1 LQGGRRIGGVG
12 MKLSVNLLEPFVSDS
27 LFLTP
32 RLRCRRWRR
41 SDLDAIVAVYADPVV
56 VRWVGDGEPATREGC
71 TQWLD
76 VTERNYTLRGYGM
89 FALEA
94 LDTGV
99 ISGFCGL
106 VHPGGQAEPEVKYA
120 FPRERWG
127 QGLATEAVAALLRYG
142 AEAHGLQ
149 RIIATVAPAN
159 LASQRVLEKVGA
171 RLDHQRANDDGS
183 TSCVF
188 VWRPAAG

>member
-1 LQGGRRIGGVG
+1 MSGPL
-12 MKLSVNLLEPFVSDS
+12 FV
-27 LFLTP
+27 TA

-41 SDLDAIVAVYADPVV
+41 TDLDAIEAVYADPLV
-56 VRWVGDGEPATREGC
+56 VRWVGDGTPATREGC
-71 TQWLD
+71 LHWLE
-76 VTERNYTLRGYGM
+76 VTERNYALRGYGM

-94 LDTGV
+94 LDTGA
-99 ISGFCGL
+99 IAGFCGL
-106 VHPGGQAEPEVKYA
+106 VHPGGQTEPEVKYA

-127 QGLATEAVAALLRYG
+127 QGLATEAVAAMLRYG
-142 AEAHGLQ
+142 AQAHGLR

-171 RLDHQRANDDGS
+171 RLDHQRNNDDGS

-188 VWRPAAG
+188 VWCDATGEHGSAQVPGQ